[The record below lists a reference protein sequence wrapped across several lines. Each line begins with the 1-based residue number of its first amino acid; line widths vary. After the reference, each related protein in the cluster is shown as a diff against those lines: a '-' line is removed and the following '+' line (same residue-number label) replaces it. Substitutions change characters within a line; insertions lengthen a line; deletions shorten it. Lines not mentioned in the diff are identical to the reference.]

1 MKKLIVFILLITI
14 ASVSAYFYFRTH
26 IQIPEFIAIQSVE
39 LEKIDKNES
48 VIQISL
54 LLKNNNL
61 FKAQLI
67 NSELDAEHKQIKFAQ
82 LSQTKII
89 DIPGNSN
96 FSLPFTLK
104 VEPLKL
110 LEAKGISGIVAQILD
125 SKQTLNVHFTGYSRI
140 KIEEKVYKV
149 PIDFYSDINFR

>member
-1 MKKLIVFILLITI
+1 MKKLIVFILLIAI
-14 ASVSAYFYFRTH
+14 ASISAYFYFRTH
-26 IQIPEFIAIQSVE
+26 INIPEFIALESVE
-39 LEKIDKNES
+39 LEKLDKNES

-54 LLKNNNL
+54 ILKNNNL

-67 NSELDAEHKQIKFAQ
+67 NSELDAEHKDIQFAT
-82 LSQTKII
+82 LSQTKIV

-96 FSLPFTLK
+96 FSLPFTLR

-125 SKQTLNVHFTGYSRI
+125 SKQSLNVHFTGYSRI
-140 KIEEKVYKV
+140 KIEDKIYKV